1 MRKGFFSRVHYSNC
15 VHHKY
20 KRSRE
25 SYNSKG
31 AGKLLKNV
39 NYYSR
44 TEKKEILKKIHE
56 NIILKKNHLK
66 EEQCQFYINDKDVKE
81 IFEKEKI
88 SNQDDK
94 LAIIKQVESNE
105 EALINKFNNFY
116 DLLHFS
122 LQNLERQGGPS
133 SNKRRTFK
141 LGDITNL
148 ENRNPFEIHE
158 CVTTNLDLIKKFLVF
173 IEKNLDA
180 YERTSYW
187 FKSCFCL
194 NKFVIYFFNYSFP
207 FIEFFDSKLLL
218 KYCHLFIKLS
228 LLENSPFVSKQRGK
242 RAENIY
248 TVNISNEEI
257 FDLVKN
263 NNKNVIRLLLL
274 LNARKSHV
282 DLLEIS
288 QVYMLYVKKT
298 KIREWIESV
307 NSYLVESVME
317 GRGGSKEIPTF
328 VEEPSH
334 ESKEVLEKP
343 YEEMFCEKDNQ
354 MDNRTNY
361 HGYFI
366 CLYFNQLYLVNK
378 LVSNYVSFVPSMNDN
393 ILPLLDCIGVL
404 CEGILEE
411 DHLSERK
418 IKNLTLLLSSR
429 DVEKYVIKDI
439 RGNASLS
446 KCIQVGEYAIE
457 GRNAPVIG
465 KVEKMGFPGE
475 ALNYTKNG
483 NMLMCGGDGKRTNEF
498 TPHVEE
504 DSLLRKS
511 FFHEECFLKL
521 HVNTKRNL
529 KILFENT
536 AHFFVLSD
544 CEGILKFLQTVYL
557 TRYINMWSTNIL
569 FYSIWLN
576 AEFLEMYQVKNVL
589 FFLSLFKSNFI
600 LKNMDLG
607 CSIYSWYN
615 KQLMFYLRKKV
626 EIYFENNTL
635 ESSIKSVFIL
645 SDLLSHNKVIK
656 KILLKKLVML
666 NFNNIQ
672 PSLFCQIFFLLNKL
686 RFDASNTLFCEL
698 FLKHYKR
705 VIHSLTCVETLDLI
719 KNAEYLIT
727 RKKRKIFV
735 VLMLYFFRKF
745 EQSTAVGC
753 SSPPVLNISYIFK
766 LINIVNKFKLFEYCR
781 KDYFLPI
788 YRFIFFTKGGG
799 NGVEEE
805 AACVSSDNPN
815 CMDTSECNHYSF
827 LIKNNQAVLLDVAEI
842 ERRPKGKG
850 LPLLKEHNGCKDA
863 HMVEANQEDIKV
875 GDSKLNG
882 QRDLMCTK
890 YLRVKLEVLTTSE
903 ILDLIF
909 FSINIRK
916 NIYLIG
922 ELHTELFYRILRNA
936 NFSKKQVALCFRSIW
951 MSRVF
956 HLNFFEALTDIVT
969 NNIKMV
975 NNSIFALD
983 ILLCLCSYKHRNIY
997 DSLVVPLFDICFD
1010 DIDKILKNTKT
1021 QVLFY
1026 CCVIFLEV
1034 YYPMLFLKIIRRNV
1048 FRKKGTNSSGMR
1060 HGGGIDSNGSF
1071 PKVEP
1076 FGASQQNGVPC
1087 KYVGDTP
1094 IEHVIETSV
1103 KRNERKDAQ
1112 SGIWCDVPSDA
1123 VNDMIGDPGGRDKK
1137 EGELIMT
1144 VRKKTDIC
1152 LEDNGD
1158 PEHTAD
1164 VLKYLKQVF
1173 LLQQKKHAYS
1183 YDLINFCEIL
1193 HKLRVAKIKVNNVP
1207 NIFFKNHEIDD
1218 LLVLNVFYPAL
1229 KFCIL
1234 FTKGEKASKNLN
1246 KMIHVSK
1253 IGRKSDMH
1261 NVNQNNTVDVS
1272 LPGEKNPSKG
1282 GTFNLNGINRCNVG
1296 SVINPGGV
1304 DKENLFNTPSQNCRE
1319 NDVDI
1324 LAQKLY
1330 LLKKHKI
1337 NTMVIP
1343 IEKVD
1348 LFFKVNLVEEQNAI
1362 ISESNMIFDKVYQQ
1376 ILASKGKDILADRNI
1391 LASLM
1396 RKQLQFI
1403 FHLS

>member
-1 MRKGFFSRVHYSNC
+1 MRKDFFSRVHYSNC

-20 KRSRE
+20 KGIRE
-25 SYNSKG
+25 KYNRKG
-31 AGKLLKNV
+31 AGKLLKNL

-44 TEKKEILKKIHE
+44 NEKKEILKKIHE

-66 EEQCQFYINDKDVKE
+66 EELFQFYINDKDVKE

-88 SNQDDK
+88 SDQDDK
-94 LAIIKQVESNE
+94 LAIIKEVESNE
-105 EALINKFNNFY
+105 EALISKFNNFY

-122 LQNLERQGGPS
+122 LKNLERQGGPS
-133 SNKRRTFK
+133 GNKRRTFK
-141 LGDITNL
+141 LSDITNCQ
-148 ENRNPFEIHE
+148 NSNAFEIHE
-158 CVTTNLDLIKKFLVF
+158 CVTRNLDLIKKFLVF
-173 IEKNLDA
+173 IDKNLDA
-180 YERTSYW
+180 YERTSCW
-187 FKSCFCL
+187 FKICFCL

-207 FIEFFDSKLLL
+207 FIEFFDSKLLSN
-218 KYCHLFIKLS
+218 YCHLFIKLS
-228 LLENSPFVSKQRGK
+228 LLENSPFVSKEKEK

-274 LNARKSHV
+274 LSGLKNHV
-282 DLLEIS
+282 DLLDLS

-298 KIREWIESV
+298 KIREWIENV
-307 NSYLVESVME
+307 NSYLAESVMG
-317 GRGGSKEIPTF
+317 GRGASRQMPTF
-328 VEEPSH
+328 VEEPSY
-334 ESKEVLEKP
+334 ERKEVLELP
-343 YEEMFCEKDNQ
+343 YEEKFCEKYNQ
-354 MDNRTNY
+354 IDNRTNY
-361 HGYFI
+361 HSYFI

-378 LVSNYVSFVPSMNDN
+378 LVSNYVSFLPYMNDN

-411 DHLSERK
+411 DHLRERK
-418 IKNLTLLLSSR
+418 IKNFTLLLSNR
-429 DVEKYVIKDI
+429 NVEKYVIKDI
-439 RGNASLS
+439 IGDASLS
-446 KCIQVGEYAIE
+446 RCIQVREYDIG
-457 GRNAPVIG
+457 GRNAPVSA
-465 KVEKMGFPGE
+465 KVEEMGFPREG
-475 ALNYTKNG
+475 LSYTENG
-483 NMLMCGGDGKRTNEF
+483 NMLVCEGDSRRTNGF

-504 DSLLRKS
+504 DSPLRRS

-529 KILFENT
+529 KLLFENMT
-536 AHFFVLSD
+536 HFFILSD
-544 CEGILKFLQTVYL
+544 CEGILKFLQTMYL
-557 TRYINMWSTNIL
+557 TRYMNMWSTNIL

-576 AEFLEMYQVKNVL
+576 AEFLKMYQVKNVL
-589 FFLSLFKSNFI
+589 LLLSLFKSNFI
-600 LKNMDLG
+600 VKNMDLG
-607 CSIYSWYN
+607 SSIYSWYN
-615 KQLMFYLRKKV
+615 KQLIFYMRKKV

-656 KILLKKLVML
+656 KILLKKLVLL

-672 PSLFCQIFFLLNKL
+672 PSFFCQIFFLLNKL

-705 VIHSLTCVETLDLI
+705 VIHSLKWVETLDLI

-735 VLMLYFFRKF
+735 VLILYFFRKF
-745 EQSTAVGC
+745 EQSTSAE
-753 SSPPVLNISYIFK
+753 SISPPLLNMSYIFK
-766 LINIVNKFKLFEYCR
+766 LIHIINKFKLFEYCR
-781 KDYFLPI
+781 KDYFFPI
-788 YRFIFFTKGGG
+788 YRFIFFKKEGE
-799 NGVEEE
+799 NRVEEK
-805 AACVSSDNPN
+805 AAWVSSDNRN
-815 CMDTSECNHYSF
+815 RMDTWKCNNYSF
-827 LIKNNQAVLLDVAEI
+827 LIKNNETVLLAVGEV
-842 ERRPKGKG
+842 ETREKGKG
-850 LPLLKEHNGCKDA
+850 LPLLSEHKGCKDA
-863 HMVEANQEDIKV
+863 SMIEPNQEDIKFE
-875 GDSKLNG
+875 GSKLNVE
-882 QRDLMCTK
+882 RDLMCTK

-936 NFSKKQVALCFRSIW
+936 NFSKKQIALCFRSIW

-975 NNSIFALD
+975 SNSIFALD
-983 ILLCLCSYKHRNIY
+983 ILLCLCSYKHRKIY
-997 DSLVVPLFDICFD
+997 DPLIIPLFDICFD
-1010 DIDKILKNTKT
+1010 DINKILKNMKT

-1026 CCVIFLEV
+1026 CCVVFLEV
-1034 YYPMLFLKIIRRNV
+1034 YYPLLFLKVIRKGRNA
-1048 FRKKGTNSSGMR
+1048 FQKKGTNSSGLR
-1060 HGGGIDSNGSF
+1060 HGGGVGLNGNL
-1071 PKVEP
+1071 PKKVEL
-1076 FGASQQNGVPC
+1076 FEESQPNGVPC
-1087 KYVGDTP
+1087 YRVGETLL
-1094 IEHVIETSV
+1094 EREIETSL
-1103 KRNERKDAQ
+1103 KGMERKGAQ
-1112 SGIWCDVPSDA
+1112 NGIRSDVPSDA
-1123 VNDMIGDPGGRDKK
+1123 MNDILSNPLGRSVKQ
-1137 EGELIMT
+1137 GELIMT
-1144 VRKKTDIC
+1144 MQKETDIC
-1152 LEDNGD
+1152 LEDSGHLQH
-1158 PEHTAD
+1158 PAD

-1183 YDLINFCEIL
+1183 YDLIKFYEIL
-1193 HKLRVAKIKVNNVP
+1193 HKLKITKIKINNIP
-1207 NIFFKNHEIDD
+1207 NVFFKNHEIDD

-1229 KFCIL
+1229 KFCIV

-1246 KMIHVSK
+1246 KMIHVSR
-1253 IGRKSDMH
+1253 IGSKSDVH
-1261 NVNQNNTVDVS
+1261 NVNQGTTDV
-1272 LPGEKNPSKG
+1272 LLTEEKNLSE
-1282 GTFNLNGINRCNVG
+1282 GTHNMHRILRCNRE
-1296 SVINPGGV
+1296 SVSNPGV
-1304 DKENLFNTPSQNCRE
+1304 DHKDNMFSSPSDKYRE

-1348 LFFKVNLVEEQNAI
+1348 LFFKVNFVEEQNAI
-1362 ISESNMIFDKVYQQ
+1362 INESNMIFDKVYQQ
-1376 ILASKGKDILADRNI
+1376 ILATKKEIGADRNI

>member
-20 KRSRE
+20 KKSTE
-25 SYNSKG
+25 KYNSKG
-31 AGKLLKNV
+31 AGKLLKNL

-44 TEKKEILKKIHE
+44 NEKKEILKKIHE

-66 EEQCQFYINDKDVKE
+66 EELSQFYINDKDVKE

-88 SNQDDK
+88 SDQDDK

-105 EALINKFNNFY
+105 EALISKFNNFC

-133 SNKRRTFK
+133 ANKRRTFK
-141 LGDITNL
+141 PSDIINCA
-148 ENRNPFEIHE
+148 NNNVFEIHE
-158 CVTTNLDLIKKFLVF
+158 WVTTNLDLIKKFLVF
-173 IEKNLDA
+173 IDKNLDA
-180 YERTSYW
+180 YERTSHW
-187 FKSCFCL
+187 FKTCFCL

-207 FIEFFDSKLLL
+207 FIEFFDSKLLS

-228 LLENSPFVSKQRGK
+228 LLDNSPFVSKQK
-242 RAENIY
+242 EKKVENIY

-274 LNARKSHV
+274 LSARKSH
-282 DLLEIS
+282 
-288 QVYMLYVKKT
+288 VYMLYVKKT
-298 KIREWIESV
+298 KIREWIENV
-307 NSYLVESVME
+307 NSYLVESVMG
-317 GRGGSKEIPTF
+317 GRGGSRQMPMF
-328 VEEPSH
+328 VDEPSYD
-334 ESKEVLEKP
+334 SKEVLERP
-343 YEEMFCEKDNQ
+343 YEEKFGEKDNQ

-361 HGYFI
+361 HSYFI

-378 LVSNYVSFVPSMNDN
+378 LVSNYVSFLPYMNDN

-429 DVEKYVIKDI
+429 NVEKYVIKDI
-439 RGNASLS
+439 MADAPLS
-446 KCIQVGEYAIE
+446 RCIQMSGYDIG
-457 GRNAPVIG
+457 GRNSPVSA
-465 KVEKMGFPGE
+465 KVEEMGFPGE
-475 ALNYTKNG
+475 GLSYTENG
-483 NMLMCGGDGKRTNEF
+483 NMLVCGGDSRRTNGF

-504 DSLLRKS
+504 DSLLRRS
-511 FFHEECFLKL
+511 FFHEERFLKL

-529 KILFENT
+529 KLLFENMT
-536 AHFFVLSD
+536 HFFILSD

-557 TRYINMWSTNIL
+557 TRYMNMWSTNIL
-569 FYSIWLN
+569 FYSIWVN
-576 AEFLEMYQVKNVL
+576 AEFLKMYQVKNVL

-607 CSIYSWYN
+607 SSIYSWYN
-615 KQLMFYLRKKV
+615 KQLIFYLRKKV

-656 KILLKKLVML
+656 KILLKKLVLL
-666 NFNNIQ
+666 NFNNTQ

-719 KNAEYLIT
+719 KNVEYLIT

-735 VLMLYFFRKF
+735 VLILYFFRKF
-745 EQSTAVGC
+745 EQSTAAGS
-753 SSPPVLNISYIFK
+753 SSPPLLNVSYIFK
-766 LINIVNKFKLFEYCR
+766 LMNIINKFKLFEYCR

-788 YRFIFFTKGGG
+788 YRFIFFTKEGK

-805 AACVSSDNPN
+805 AAWVSSDNRN
-815 CMDTSECNHYSF
+815 GMDTSKCNHYSF
-827 LIKNNQAVLLDVAEI
+827 LIKNNQTVLLDVGEV
-842 ERRPKGKG
+842 ETREKGKG
-850 LPLLKEHNGCKDA
+850 LQLLREHKGCKDA
-863 HMVEANQEDIKV
+863 YMVERNQEDIKFV
-875 GDSKLNG
+875 GSKLNG

-916 NIYLIG
+916 NVYLIG

-956 HLNFFEALTDIVT
+956 HLNFFEALTEIVT

-975 NNSIFALD
+975 SNSIFALD
-983 ILLCLCSYKHRNIY
+983 ILLCLCSYKHRNVY
-997 DSLVVPLFDICFD
+997 DPLIVSLFDICFD
-1010 DIDKILKNTKT
+1010 DIDKILKNMKI

-1026 CCVIFLEV
+1026 CCVVFLEV
-1034 YYPMLFLKIIRRNV
+1034 YYPLLFLKVIRRGRNV

-1060 HGGGIDSNGSF
+1060 QGGGVGLNGNF
-1071 PKVEP
+1071 PKKVEP
-1076 FGASQQNGVPC
+1076 LGGSQQNGVPC
-1087 KYVGDTP
+1087 NRVGDTP
-1094 IEHVIETSV
+1094 VEREIETSV
-1103 KRNERKDAQ
+1103 KSMERKDAQ
-1112 SGIWCDVPSDA
+1112 NGIQSDIPSDV
-1123 VNDMIGDPGGRDKK
+1123 VNDMLRDPVGRGEK
-1137 EGELIMT
+1137 EGELIMAMQ
-1144 VRKKTDIC
+1144 KKTDIC
-1152 LEDNGD
+1152 LEDSGD
-1158 PEHTAD
+1158 PQNTAD

-1173 LLQQKKHAYS
+1173 LLQQKKLAYS
-1183 YDLINFCEIL
+1183 YDLIKFCEIL
-1193 HKLRVAKIKVNNVP
+1193 HKLKITKIKVNNIP
-1207 NIFFKNHEIDD
+1207 NVFFKNHEIDD

-1229 KFCIL
+1229 KFCII

-1253 IGRKSDMH
+1253 IGKKSDVH
-1261 NVNQNNTVDVS
+1261 NVNQGAVDV
-1272 LPGEKNPSKG
+1272 LLTEEKNFSEG
-1282 GTFNLNGINRCNVG
+1282 AFNSHRILRCNRE
-1296 SVINPGGV
+1296 SVSTPGDV
-1304 DKENLFNTPSQNCRE
+1304 DKDNLFSIPSHNCRE

-1337 NTMVIP
+1337 NNMVIP

-1362 ISESNMIFDKVYQQ
+1362 INESNMIFDKVYQQ
-1376 ILASKGKDILADRNI
+1376 ILASKRREILADRNI

-1396 RKQLQFI
+1396 RKQLEFI